1 MKDLLLLNASELAQ
15 YLESLTPEQRK
26 TLFDTYST
34 GDLAKIFENLDE
46 DIARIY
52 ISEFDASKSAEIISK
67 MKFDE
72 AVTLLNE
79 VDDEKREEYLKKGN
93 QDIATT
99 LQTLKREYLNMHPK
113 DVADTLKEMD
123 AEEREE
129 FFHLFT
135 STELASFFSYLD
147 EEDAATYITALTDQK
162 ASDMLTNMDADDAAD
177 IINELKEDDKSSY
190 LDLMENDVKT
200 ELENLASF
208 DETEAGSI
216 MDTSFICV
224 DGSKDVK
231 DAMKLLIQN
240 APLVSSISTIFVNL
254 DGKFYGVLDF
264 RKLIVTK
271 SPCLV
276 KDITNTTCKRVSVNE
291 KIEEVLKIVDEYDI
305 YALPVL
311 DNDKIVGIITIDDTL
326 NRLNE
331 EREEDYNQLAGIS
344 GVEESSDN
352 FFKVLKNRLPWLIL
366 LCILDIFVCLIIS
379 SFEDIIKQYTLL
391 ILFEPI
397 ILGLAGNVGT
407 QSLAVCIRRLSYN
420 ELDTGKKKVKHI
432 LTELRNSLLIGLLV
446 AVLLFGVTYVYVI
459 IAKGSGSFSPLYMGL
474 VNAIS
479 IVTVITVSGLFGCI
493 IPILFDS
500 IHVDPAAASGP
511 FITTINDIVALLIYF
526 GLATI
531 FLIGV

>member
-1 MKDLLLLNASELAQ
+1 MKDLLVMTKEELVS
-15 YLESLTPEQRK
+15 YLSSLTKEERLQV
-26 TLFDTYST
+26 FSNYDTT
-34 GDLAKIFENLDE
+34 ELAKIFEHLDE
-46 DIARIY
+46 DTSRVF
-52 ISEFDASKSAEIISK
+52 ISEFDAAKSAEIISK

-79 VDDEKREEYLKKGN
+79 VDDDKREAYLKTGN
-93 QDIATT
+93 QNIATT
-99 LQTLKREYLNMHPK
+99 LQTLKKDYLSMHPK
-113 DVADTLKEMD
+113 DVADKLKEMD
-123 AEEREE
+123 ESEREE

-135 STELASFFSYLD
+135 SNELASFFSYLD
-147 EEDAATYITALTDQK
+147 EEDAAMFITALTDQK

-177 IINELKEDDKSSY
+177 IINELDEDDKSSY
-190 LDLMENDVKT
+190 LDLMETDVKS

-231 DAMKLLIQN
+231 EAMKILIKE
-240 APLVSSISTIFVNL
+240 APIVSSISTIFVTIDN
-254 DGKFYGVLDF
+254 KFYGVLDF

-276 KDITNTTCKRVSVNE
+276 KDITNTTCKTVNVNE

-311 DNDKIVGIITIDDTL
+311 DNNCIVGIITIDDTL
-326 NRLNE
+326 DRLNE

-344 GVEESSDN
+344 GTEEASDN
-352 FFKVLKNRLPWLIL
+352 FFKILKNRLPWLIL
-366 LCILDIFVCLIIS
+366 LCVLDIFVCLIIS

-420 ELDTGKKKVKHI
+420 ELDSGSKKIKHI
-432 LTELRNSLLIGLLV
+432 LTELRNSMLIGLLV
-446 AVLLFGVTYVYVI
+446 SILFFGVTYVYVLLS
-459 IAKGSGSFSPLYMGL
+459 KSGGSFSPFYMAL

-479 IVTVITVSGLFGCI
+479 IIVVIIVSGLFGCI
-493 IPILFDS
+493 IPIMFDS

-526 GLATI
+526 SLATL
-531 FLIGV
+531 FLLGV